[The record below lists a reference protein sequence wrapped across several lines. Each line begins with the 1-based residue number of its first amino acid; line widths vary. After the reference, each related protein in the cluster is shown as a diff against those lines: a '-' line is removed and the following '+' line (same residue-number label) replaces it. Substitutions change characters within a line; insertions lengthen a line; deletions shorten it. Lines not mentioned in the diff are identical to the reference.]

1 MLRIY
6 IHKVTWCLTLF
17 NSRLPLLWHL
27 DFEELIGDLIGFTNY
42 IVKLRSRSRSQVR
55 SRSGDRSG
63 P

>member
-27 DFEELIGDLIGFTNY
+27 DFEELCWLIGDVTG
-42 IVKLRSRSRSQVR
+42 
-55 SRSGDRSG
+55 
-63 P
+63 